1 MTLLIRHLRLRAET
15 SSGPFGADI
24 PFSTGLNVLWADNT
38 KGKSTSLQGLLYA
51 LGLERML
58 SSRREIPLTYVM
70 TSHLEEDDK
79 AGVKHTILESSVSVE
94 LENGDGQVVTVRRAV
109 KSTKDTRL
117 VTVFQGPQLTNPA
130 GQFEQR
136 DYFVI
141 DPGAAQREAGFHRF
155 LAEFMGWQL
164 PRARRFDGSETILY
178 LETVF
183 PLLYVEQKAGWSSM
197 PAAFPNYLQIRDV
210 GRRAVEFLMGLDTHE
225 LELRR
230 QQLDM
235 DLSASNSAWS
245 AKRSEILSVA
255 GLANARVQGISAT
268 PTISAADIEG
278 AFLQAPSGDRW
289 QPLDEITSVLRS
301 HVAKLREAEIPTV
314 EDTSDAA
321 ARELNQIIEIAA
333 EQNANRNALFRA
345 RQAEIVQLASVQ
357 RRVAALEED
366 LQKNLDAQKLRNFGS
381 QITTAFA
388 ADHCPTCSQPIQD
401 TLLAQ
406 QASAAVMPV
415 EDNIEYIKS
424 QRTIFQRLR
433 AQGEAA
439 IASLDQRL
447 AAATV
452 EVNDNN
458 SRLRALRADL
468 VAPSYSPSTASLEER
483 LRAEARLDTLED
495 VQQRFEQHKLAL
507 IELAARH
514 AQILAERQSLPAD
527 RLSPEDQAKLNRMT
541 RLIQQQASSY
551 GFTTFPAGEIEIAPD
566 SFRPQ
571 KEGFEIGFELSASD
585 AIRLKWAYH
594 LALLELSRTDRTNHP
609 GFVVFDEP
617 RQQAAREIS
626 FQRLLER
633 AATAKAARQQVIF
646 ATSEDRGRL
655 EGFLTNL
662 DCSYQAVDGYI
673 VKPLTGLKQI

>member
-1 MTLLIRHLRLRAET
+1 MTLRIRHLRLRAET

-58 SSRREIPLTYVM
+58 SPRREIPLTYVM

-79 AGVKHTILESSVSVE
+79 TGVHHAILESSVSVE
-94 LENGDGQVVTVRRAV
+94 LENAAGKIITVRRAV
-109 KSTKDTRL
+109 KSTRDTRL
-117 VTVFQGPQLTNPA
+117 VTVFQGPQLTNPT
-130 GQFEQR
+130 GQYEQR
-136 DYFVI
+136 DYFVL
-141 DPGAAQREAGFHRF
+141 DPGAAQREAGFHRY

-164 PRARRFDGSETILY
+164 PRARRFDGSETMLY

-183 PLLYVEQKAGWSSM
+183 PLLYIEQKAGWSSM

-210 GRRAVEFLMGLDTHE
+210 GRRAIEFLLGLDTHE

-235 DLSASNSAWS
+235 DLAASNSAWS
-245 AKRSEILSVA
+245 SKRAEILSVA
-255 GLANARVQGISAT
+255 ALANARVQGISTA
-268 PTISAADIEG
+268 PIISVADIE
-278 AFLQAPSGDRW
+278 AAYLQAPAGDEWR
-289 QPLDEITSVLRS
+289 PLDEIMSELRGR
-301 HVAKLREAEIPTV
+301 VAELRQAEIPDV
-314 EDTSDAA
+314 EDISDAA
-321 ARELNQIIEIAA
+321 AEELSQVMEAAA

-345 RQAEIVQLASVQ
+345 RQAQRASVQ
-357 RRVAALEED
+357 RRIAALEDD
-366 LQKNLDAQKLRNFGS
+366 LQKNQDAQKLRNFGS
-381 QITTAFA
+381 KLTEAFA

-424 QRTIFQRLR
+424 QRAIFQRLNV
-433 AQGEAA
+433 QVEAA
-439 IASLDQRL
+439 IASLDRRL
-447 AAATV
+447 AAATA
-452 EVNDNN
+452 EVNETN
-458 SRLRALRADL
+458 SHLRALRADL
-468 VAPSYSPSTASLEER
+468 VSPSHSPSTATLEER

-495 VQQRFEQHKLAL
+495 VQQRFEQHKVAL
-507 IELAARH
+507 IALAARH
-514 AQILAERQSLPAD
+514 AQILAERQALPAD
-527 RLSPEDQAKLNRMT
+527 RLTAEDQAKLNRMT
-541 RLIQQQASSY
+541 SLIQQQAASY
-551 GFTTFPAGEIEIAPD
+551 GFTTFPAAEIEIAPD
-566 SFRPQ
+566 NFRPQ

-594 LALLELSRTDRTNHP
+594 LALLELSRTDTTNHP

-626 FQRLLER
+626 FQKLLER
-633 AATAKAARQQVIF
+633 AASAKAAGQQVIF
-646 ATSEDRGRL
+646 ATSEDRARL
-655 EGFLTNL
+655 EGFLNHI
-662 DCSYQAVDGYI
+662 DCTYRAFDGYI
-673 VKPLTGLKQI
+673 VKPLT

>member
-1 MTLLIRHLRLRAET
+1 MTLRIRHLRLRAET

-58 SSRREIPLTYVM
+58 SPRREIPLTYVM

-79 AGVKHTILESSVSVE
+79 TGVHHAILESSVSVE
-94 LENGDGQVVTVRRAV
+94 LENAAGKIITVRRAV
-109 KSTKDTRL
+109 KSTGDTRL
-117 VTVFQGPQLTNPA
+117 VTVFQGPQLTNPT
-130 GQFEQR
+130 GQYEQR
-136 DYFVI
+136 DYFVL
-141 DPGAAQREAGFHRF
+141 DPGAAQREAGFHRY

-164 PRARRFDGSETILY
+164 PRARRFDGSETMLY

-183 PLLYVEQKAGWSSM
+183 PLLYIEQKAGWSSM

-210 GRRAVEFLMGLDTHE
+210 GRRAIEFLMGLDTHE

-230 QQLDM
+230 QQLEM
-235 DLSASNSAWS
+235 DLAASNSAWS
-245 AKRSEILSVA
+245 SKRAEILSVA
-255 GLANARVQGISAT
+255 ALANARVQGISTA
-268 PTISAADIEG
+268 PTISVADIEA
-278 AFLQAPSGDRW
+278 AFLQAPAGDEWR
-289 QPLDEITSVLRS
+289 PLDEIMSALRGR
-301 HVAKLREAEIPTV
+301 VAELRKAEIPDV
-314 EDTSDAA
+314 EDMSDAA
-321 ARELNQIIEIAA
+321 AEELSQVMEAAA

-345 RQAEIVQLASVQ
+345 RQAEIVQRASVQ
-357 RRVAALEED
+357 RRIAALEED
-366 LQKNLDAQKLRNFGS
+366 LQKNQDAQKLRNFGS
-381 QITTAFA
+381 KLTEAFA

-424 QRTIFQRLR
+424 QRAIFQRLN
-433 AQGEAA
+433 AQVEAA
-439 IASLDQRL
+439 IASLNRRL
-447 AAATV
+447 AAATA
-452 EVNDNN
+452 EVNETEQPPPGA
-458 SRLRALRADL
+458 SRRLSIPVSFSLDRDAGRA
-468 VAPSYSPSTASLEER
+468 P
-483 LRAEARLDTLED
+483 RAEARLDTLED
-495 VQQRFEQHKLAL
+495 VQQRFEQHKVAL
-507 IELAARH
+507 IALAARH
-514 AQILAERQSLPAD
+514 AQILAERQALPAD
-527 RLSPEDQAKLNRMT
+527 RLTAEDQAKLNRMT
-541 RLIQQQASSY
+541 SLIQQQAASY
-551 GFTTFPAGEIEIAPD
+551 GFTTFPAAEIEIAPD
-566 SFRPQ
+566 NFRPQ

-633 AATAKAARQQVIF
+633 AASAKAAGQQVIF

-655 EGFLTNL
+655 EGFLNRI
-662 DCSYQAVDGYI
+662 DCTYRAFDGYI
-673 VKPLTGLKQI
+673 VKPLT

>member
-1 MTLLIRHLRLRAET
+1 MTLRLRHLRLRAET

-38 KGKSTSLQGLLYA
+38 KGKSTCLQGLLYA

-58 SSRREIPLTYVM
+58 SPRREIPLTYVM

-79 AGVKHTILESSVSVE
+79 SGVHHAILELSVSVE
-94 LENGDGQVVTVRRAV
+94 LENAAGKIITVRRAV
-109 KSTKDTRL
+109 KSTGDTRL
-117 VTVFQGPQLTNPA
+117 VTVFQGPQLTNST
-130 GQFEQR
+130 GQYEQR
-136 DYFVI
+136 DYFVL
-141 DPGAAQREAGFHRF
+141 DPGAAQREAGFHRY

-164 PRARRFDGSETILY
+164 PRARRFDGSETMLY

-183 PLLYVEQKAGWSSM
+183 PLLYIEQKAGWSSM
-197 PAAFPNYLQIRDV
+197 PAAFPGYLQICDV
-210 GRRAVEFLMGLDTHE
+210 GRRAIEFLMGLDTHE

-230 QQLDM
+230 QRLEM
-235 DLSASNSAWS
+235 DLAASDSAWS
-245 AKRSEILSVA
+245 SKRAEILSVA
-255 GLANARVQGISAT
+255 ALANARVQGISTA
-268 PTISAADIEG
+268 PIISVADIEA
-278 AFLQAPSGDRW
+278 AFLQALAGDEWR
-289 QPLDEITSVLRS
+289 PLDEIMSALRDR
-301 HVAKLREAEIPTV
+301 VAELRKAEIPDV
-314 EDTSDAA
+314 EDVSDAA
-321 ARELNQIIEIAA
+321 AEEVSQVMEAA
-333 EQNANRNALFRA
+333 AAQNANRNALFRA
-345 RQAEIVQLASVQ
+345 RQAEIAQRASVQ
-357 RRVAALEED
+357 RRIAALEED

-381 QITTAFA
+381 KLTEALA

-424 QRTIFQRLR
+424 QRAIFQRLN
-433 AQGEAA
+433 AQVEAA
-439 IASLDQRL
+439 IAGLERRL
-447 AAATV
+447 AAATA
-452 EVNDNN
+452 EVNETN

-468 VAPSYSPSTASLEER
+468 VSPSHSPSTATLEER

-495 VQQRFEQHKLAL
+495 VQQRFEQHKVAL
-507 IELAARH
+507 IALAARH
-514 AQILAERQSLPAD
+514 AQILAERQALPVD
-527 RLSPEDQAKLNRMT
+527 RLTAEDQAKLNRMT
-541 RLIQQQASSY
+541 SLIQQQAASY
-551 GFTTFPAGEIEIAPD
+551 GFTTFPAAEIEIAPD
-566 SFRPQ
+566 NFRPQ

-594 LALLELSRTDRTNHP
+594 LALLELSRTDTTNHP

-633 AATAKAARQQVIF
+633 AASAKAAGQQVIF

-655 EGFLTNL
+655 EGFLNRI
-662 DCSYQAVDGYI
+662 DCTYRAFDGYI
-673 VKPLTGLKQI
+673 VKPLT